1 MTSPAPTASAAASTP
16 QPEQAPGPD
25 AAARRPAPHEL
36 LGLTSPAYGGDYNPE
51 QWDEATLAE
60 DLELMAEAGVNLVSL
75 GIFSWARL
83 EPREG
88 TYELDWLVGIVGRL
102 HDAGIAVDLATA
114 TASPPAWMASD
125 HPESLPMSAD
135 GVRLGLGS
143 RQQYCPSSTVYRERS
158 AALARVLAERL
169 GSHPGVVLWHIGNE
183 YGCHTAECFCPACAQ
198 AFRAWLA
205 RRYGDV
211 ERLNAA
217 WGTDFWSQRYTSLGQ
232 VAPPAAMPTFH
243 NPAQLLD
250 WRRFSDH
257 QLRSL
262 MEAEARILRE
272 HSNLP
277 VTTNFMGDFPATDYW
292 RWAESL
298 DVISD
303 DSYPD
308 PADPAAAHEL
318 AWAGDL
324 MRGLAGGRPWVLME
338 QAPGAV
344 QWRGRNSPKR
354 PGQLLLWSLAR
365 GAHGAD
371 GVLQFQWRQSRRGAE
386 TFHSGMVP
394 HAGRASRTWEEVV
407 DTGRALKRLGVVLG
421 EPVRAEAAVVL
432 DWESQWAMS
441 STIGPVGFGERF
453 ETARAWHRS
462 LWEAGIA
469 TDIVPVRADLAGYRL
484 IVVPALFIDYPD
496 LARNLE
502 RAAAVGT
509 QVVVVGPS
517 GVVDANAGAV
527 LGGYLGSL
535 RPLLG
540 VRVTD
545 HAALSGPVGQDD
557 VGDFDDSRDSR
568 GALVNRVSRAVGT
581 PAAEAWTGL
590 EAAGESLRRV
600 LDRMGTPAP
609 DLRAGGWA
617 EEVRIN
623 EARGGVEAD
632 QGREP
637 AEVVA
642 VFDGRGGGADL
653 ARRPAITRRAVGGA
667 GSGWYVAADLDA
679 LSRAALLR
687 LVCAHARVRPVV
699 ADLPDGVEAQ
709 RRGQVL
715 FLLNHGDRAAEVS
728 GIVGTDLLTG
738 KACTG
743 HVVLAPR
750 SALVVR

>member
-1 MTSPAPTASAAASTP
+1 MTSPSPSASAAASMP

-88 TYELDWLVGIVGRL
+88 TYELDWLVGIVDRL

-114 TASPPAWMASD
+114 TASPPVWMATD
-125 HPESLPMSAD
+125 HPESLPMNAA

-158 AALARVLAERL
+158 AALAGVLAERL
-169 GSHPGVVLWHIGNE
+169 GSHPGVVMWHIGNE
-183 YGCHTAECFCPACAQ
+183 YGCHTAECFCSACAQ
-198 AFRAWLA
+198 AFRGWLA
-205 RRYGDV
+205 ERYGDV

-217 WGTDFWSQRYTSLGQ
+217 WGTDFWSQRYTSLEQ
-232 VAPPAAMPTFH
+232 VVPPAAMPTFH

-262 MEAEARILRE
+262 MEAEARVLRE
-272 HSNLP
+272 HSDLP

-292 RWAESL
+292 RWAEAL
-298 DVISD
+298 DIISD

-308 PADPAAAHEL
+308 PADPAAAHEV

-324 MRGLAGGRPWVLME
+324 MRGLAGGRSWILME
-338 QAPGAV
+338 QAPSAV

-365 GAHGAD
+365 VAHGAD

-394 HAGRASRTWEEVV
+394 HAGRASRTWDEVV
-407 DTGRALKRLGVVLG
+407 STGRALKRLGAVLG
-421 EPVRAEAAVVL
+421 EPVHAEAAVIL

-441 STIGPVGFGERF
+441 SIIGPVGFGECF

-469 TDIVPVRADLAGYRL
+469 TDIVPAGADPGADLTGYRL
-484 IVVPALFIDYPD
+484 IIVPAILIDYPG
-496 LARNLE
+496 LARRLE
-502 RAAAVGT
+502 QAVAVGT

-517 GVVDANAGAV
+517 GVVDVNAGAV

-545 HAALSGPVGQDD
+545 HAALSGPVSDD
-557 VGDFDDSRDSR
+557 DPR
-568 GALVNRVSRAVGT
+568 GTLVNRLSRAVGT
-581 PAAEAWTGL
+581 PAAESWTGL
-590 EAAGESLRRV
+590 EAAGEPLRRV
-600 LDRMGTPAP
+600 LDRMGTPTP

-617 EEVRIN
+617 EEVRVD
-623 EARGGVEAD
+623 EAPGGIEA
-632 QGREP
+632 GWGGEP
-637 AEVVA
+637 VEVVA
-642 VFDGRGGGADL
+642 VFDGRGGGTDL
-653 ARRPAITRRAVGGA
+653 AGRPAITRRAVGGA

-679 LSRAALLR
+679 LSRAALLK

-699 ADLPDGVEAQ
+699 ANLPDGVEAQ

-715 FLLNHGDRAAEVS
+715 FLLNHGDRAAEVA

>member
-1 MTSPAPTASAAASTP
+1 MTSSVPSVPTSRPALD
-16 QPEQAPGPD
+16 GGV
-25 AAARRPAPHEL
+25 RRPAPHEL

-51 QWDEATLAE
+51 QWDEATFAE

-88 TYELDWLVGIVGRL
+88 SYELDWLVEIVGRL

-114 TASPPAWMASD
+114 TASPPAWMATD
-125 HPESLPMSAD
+125 HPESLPMSVD

-158 AALARVLAERL
+158 AALAEVLAERL
-169 GSHPGVVLWHIGNE
+169 GDHPGVVMWHIGNE
-183 YGCHTAECFCPACAQ
+183 YGCHTAECFCPACAR
-198 AFRAWLA
+198 AFRAWLTD
-205 RRYGDV
+205 RYGDV

-217 WGTDFWSQRYTSLGQ
+217 WGTDFWSQRYTSLEQ
-232 VAPPAAMPTFH
+232 VAPPGAMPTFP
-243 NPAQLLD
+243 NPAQILD

-272 HSNLP
+272 HSSLP

-298 DVISD
+298 DIISD

-308 PADPAAAHEL
+308 PADAAAAHEV

-324 MRGLAGGRPWVLME
+324 MRGLADGRPWILME

-344 QWRGRNSPKR
+344 QWRRRNSPKR
-354 PGQLLLWSLAR
+354 PGQFLLWSLAR
-365 GAHGAD
+365 VAHGAD
-371 GVLQFQWRQSRRGAE
+371 GVLQFQWRQSRQGAE

-394 HAGRASRTWEEVV
+394 HAGRAGRTWDEVV
-407 DTGRALKRLGVVLG
+407 ATGRALKRLGSVLG

-432 DWESQWAMS
+432 DWDSQWALS
-441 STIGPVGFGERF
+441 STIGPVEPGERF
-453 ETARAWHRS
+453 EAARAWHRS

-484 IVVPALFIDYPD
+484 IVVPEVFIDYPE

-502 RAAAVGT
+502 GAAAAGA
-509 QVVVVGPS
+509 QVIVAGPT
-517 GVVDANAGAV
+517 GVVDTDAGAV
-527 LGGYLGSL
+527 LGGYLGAL

-557 VGDFDDSRDSR
+557 SR

-581 PAAEAWTGL
+581 PAAETWTGL
-590 EAAGESLRRV
+590 EAVGEPLRRV
-600 LDRMGTPAP
+600 LNQMGTPAP

-617 EEVRIN
+617 EEVRIDD
-623 EARGGVEAD
+623 APGGVKAG
-632 QGREP
+632 QGQEP
-637 AEVVA
+637 VEVVA

-653 ARRPAITRRAVGGA
+653 AGRPAITRRPVRGPGA
-667 GSGWYVAADLDA
+667 AWYVAADLDA
-679 LSRAALLR
+679 VGRAALLR
-687 LVCAHARVRPVV
+687 LVCAHARIRPVV

-709 RRGQVL
+709 RRGEIL
-715 FLLNHGDRAAEVS
+715 FLLNHGDRAAEVA
-728 GIVGTDLLTG
+728 GIVGTDLISG
-738 KACTG
+738 KVCTG

-750 SALVVR
+750 SALVVRSRKLG

>member
-1 MTSPAPTASAAASTP
+1 MTSSVPSVPTSRPALDS
-16 QPEQAPGPD
+16 GV
-25 AAARRPAPHEL
+25 RRPAPHEL

-51 QWDEATLAE
+51 QWDEATFAE

-88 TYELDWLVGIVGRL
+88 SYELDWLVEIVGRL

-114 TASPPAWMASD
+114 TASPPAWMATD
-125 HPESLPMSAD
+125 HPESLPMSVD

-158 AALARVLAERL
+158 AALAEVLAERL
-169 GSHPGVVLWHIGNE
+169 GDHPGVVMWHIGNE
-183 YGCHTAECFCPACAQ
+183 YGCHTAECFCPACAR
-198 AFRAWLA
+198 AFRAWLTD
-205 RRYGDV
+205 RYGDV
-211 ERLNAA
+211 ERLSVA
-217 WGTDFWSQRYTSLGQ
+217 WGTDFWSQRYTSLEQ
-232 VAPPAAMPTFH
+232 VCPPAAMPTFH

-262 MEAEARILRE
+262 MEAEARILRA
-272 HSNLP
+272 HSSLP

-298 DVISD
+298 DIISD

-308 PADPAAAHEL
+308 PADAAAAHEV

-324 MRGLAGGRPWVLME
+324 MRGLADGRPWILME

-344 QWRGRNSPKR
+344 QWRRRNSPKR
-354 PGQLLLWSLAR
+354 PGQFLLWSLAR
-365 GAHGAD
+365 VAHGAD
-371 GVLQFQWRQSRRGAE
+371 GVLQFQWRQSRQGAE

-394 HAGRASRTWEEVV
+394 HAGRAGRTWDEVV
-407 DTGRALKRLGVVLG
+407 ATGRALKRLGSVLG

-432 DWESQWAMS
+432 DWDSQWALS
-441 STIGPVGFGERF
+441 STIGPVEPGERF
-453 ETARAWHRS
+453 EAARAWHRS

-484 IVVPALFIDYPD
+484 IVVPEVFIDYPE

-502 RAAAVGT
+502 GAAAAGA
-509 QVVVVGPS
+509 QVIVAGPT
-517 GVVDANAGAV
+517 GVVDTDAGAV
-527 LGGYLGSL
+527 LGGYLGAL

-557 VGDFDDSRDSR
+557 SR

-581 PAAEAWTGL
+581 PAAETWTGL
-590 EAAGESLRRV
+590 EAVGEPLRRV
-600 LDRMGTPAP
+600 LNQMGTPAP

-617 EEVRIN
+617 EEVRIDD
-623 EARGGVEAD
+623 APGGVKAG
-632 QGREP
+632 QGQEP
-637 AEVVA
+637 VEVVA

-653 ARRPAITRRAVGGA
+653 AGRPAITRRPVRGPGA
-667 GSGWYVAADLDA
+667 AWYVAADLDA
-679 LSRAALLR
+679 VGRAALLR
-687 LVCAHARVRPVV
+687 LVCAHARIRPVV

-709 RRGQVL
+709 RRGEIL
-715 FLLNHGDRAAEVS
+715 FLLNHGDRAAEVA
-728 GIVGTDLLTG
+728 GIVGTDLISG
-738 KACTG
+738 KVCTG

-750 SALVVR
+750 SALVVRSRKLG

>member
-1 MTSPAPTASAAASTP
+1 MTSSVPSVPTSRPALDS
-16 QPEQAPGPD
+16 GV
-25 AAARRPAPHEL
+25 RRPAPHEL

-51 QWDEATLAE
+51 QWDEATFAE

-88 TYELDWLVGIVGRL
+88 SYELDWLVEIVGRL

-114 TASPPAWMASD
+114 TASPPAWMATD
-125 HPESLPMSAD
+125 HPESLPMSVD

-158 AALARVLAERL
+158 AALAEVLAERL
-169 GSHPGVVLWHIGNE
+169 GDHPGVVMWHIGNE
-183 YGCHTAECFCPACAQ
+183 YGCHTAECFCPACAR
-198 AFRAWLA
+198 AFRAWLTD
-205 RRYGDV
+205 RYGDV
-211 ERLNAA
+211 ERLNVA
-217 WGTDFWSQRYTSLGQ
+217 WGTDFWSQRYTSLEQ
-232 VAPPAAMPTFH
+232 VCPPAAMPTFH

-262 MEAEARILRE
+262 MEAEARILRA
-272 HSNLP
+272 HSSLP

-298 DVISD
+298 DIISD

-308 PADPAAAHEL
+308 PADAAAAHEV

-324 MRGLAGGRPWVLME
+324 MRGLADGRPWILME

-344 QWRGRNSPKR
+344 QWRRRNSPKR
-354 PGQLLLWSLAR
+354 PGQFLLWSLAR
-365 GAHGAD
+365 VAHGAD
-371 GVLQFQWRQSRRGAE
+371 GVLQFQWRQSRQGAE

-394 HAGRASRTWEEVV
+394 HAGRAGRTWDEVV
-407 DTGRALKRLGVVLG
+407 ATGRALKRLGSVLG

-432 DWESQWAMS
+432 DWDSQWALS
-441 STIGPVGFGERF
+441 STIGPVEPGERF
-453 ETARAWHRS
+453 EAARAWHRS

-484 IVVPALFIDYPD
+484 IVVPEVFIDYPE

-502 RAAAVGT
+502 GAAAAGA
-509 QVVVVGPS
+509 QVIVAGPT
-517 GVVDANAGAV
+517 GVVDTDAGAV
-527 LGGYLGSL
+527 LGGYLGAL

-557 VGDFDDSRDSR
+557 SR

-581 PAAEAWTGL
+581 PAAETWTGL
-590 EAAGESLRRV
+590 EAVGEPLRRV
-600 LDRMGTPAP
+600 LNQMGTPAP

-617 EEVRIN
+617 EEVRIDD
-623 EARGGVEAD
+623 APGGVKAG
-632 QGREP
+632 QGQEP
-637 AEVVA
+637 VEVVA

-653 ARRPAITRRAVGGA
+653 AGRPAITRRPVRGPGA
-667 GSGWYVAADLDA
+667 AWYVAADLDA
-679 LSRAALLR
+679 VGRAALLR
-687 LVCAHARVRPVV
+687 LVCAHARIRPVV

-709 RRGQVL
+709 RRGEIL
-715 FLLNHGDRAAEVS
+715 FLLNHGDRAAEVA
-728 GIVGTDLLTG
+728 GIVGTDLISG
-738 KACTG
+738 KVCTG

-750 SALVVR
+750 SALVVRSRKLG

>member
-1 MTSPAPTASAAASTP
+1 MTSSVPSVPTSRPALDS
-16 QPEQAPGPD
+16 GV
-25 AAARRPAPHEL
+25 RRPAPHEL

-51 QWDEATLAE
+51 QWDEATFAE

-88 TYELDWLVGIVGRL
+88 SYELDWLVEIVGRL

-114 TASPPAWMASD
+114 TASPPAWMATD
-125 HPESLPMSAD
+125 HPESLPMSVD

-158 AALARVLAERL
+158 AALAEVLAERL
-169 GSHPGVVLWHIGNE
+169 GDHPGVVMWHIGNE
-183 YGCHTAECFCPACAQ
+183 YGCHTAECFCPACAR
-198 AFRAWLA
+198 AFRAWLTD
-205 RRYGDV
+205 RYGDV
-211 ERLNAA
+211 ERLNVA
-217 WGTDFWSQRYTSLGQ
+217 WGTDFWSQRYTSLEQ
-232 VAPPAAMPTFH
+232 VCPPAAMPTFH

-272 HSNLP
+272 HSSLP

-298 DVISD
+298 DIISD

-308 PADPAAAHEL
+308 PADAAAAHEV

-324 MRGLAGGRPWVLME
+324 MRGLADGRPWILME

-344 QWRGRNSPKR
+344 QWRRRNSPKR
-354 PGQLLLWSLAR
+354 PGQFLLWSLAR
-365 GAHGAD
+365 VAHGAD
-371 GVLQFQWRQSRRGAE
+371 GVLQFQWRQSRQGAE

-394 HAGRASRTWEEVV
+394 HAGRAGRTWDEVV
-407 DTGRALKRLGVVLG
+407 ATGRALKRLGSVLG

-432 DWESQWAMS
+432 DWDSQWALS
-441 STIGPVGFGERF
+441 STIGPVEPGERF
-453 ETARAWHRS
+453 EAARAWHRS

-484 IVVPALFIDYPD
+484 IVVPEVFIDYPE

-502 RAAAVGT
+502 GAAAAGA
-509 QVVVVGPS
+509 QVIVAGPT
-517 GVVDANAGAV
+517 GVVDTDAGAV
-527 LGGYLGSL
+527 LGGYLGAL

-557 VGDFDDSRDSR
+557 SR

-581 PAAEAWTGL
+581 PAAETWTGL
-590 EAAGESLRRV
+590 EAVGEPLRRV
-600 LDRMGTPAP
+600 LNQMGTPAP

-617 EEVRIN
+617 EEVRIDD
-623 EARGGVEAD
+623 APGGVKAG
-632 QGREP
+632 QGQEP
-637 AEVVA
+637 VEVVA

-653 ARRPAITRRAVGGA
+653 AGRPAITRRPVRGPGA
-667 GSGWYVAADLDA
+667 AWYVAADLDA
-679 LSRAALLR
+679 VGRAALLR
-687 LVCAHARVRPVV
+687 LVCAHARIRPVV

-709 RRGQVL
+709 RRGEIL
-715 FLLNHGDRAAEVS
+715 FLLNHGDRAAEVA
-728 GIVGTDLLTG
+728 GIVGTDLISG
-738 KACTG
+738 KVCTG

-750 SALVVR
+750 SALVVRSRKLG

>member
-1 MTSPAPTASAAASTP
+1 MTSSVPSVPTSRPALD
-16 QPEQAPGPD
+16 GGV
-25 AAARRPAPHEL
+25 RRPAPHEL

-51 QWDEATLAE
+51 QWDEATFAE

-88 TYELDWLVGIVGRL
+88 SYELDWLVEIVGRL

-114 TASPPAWMASD
+114 TASPPAWMATD

-158 AALARVLAERL
+158 AALAEVLAERL
-169 GSHPGVVLWHIGNE
+169 GDHPGVVMWHIGNE
-183 YGCHTAECFCPACAQ
+183 YGCHTAECFCPACAR
-198 AFRAWLA
+198 AFRAWLTD
-205 RRYGDV
+205 RYGDV

-217 WGTDFWSQRYTSLGQ
+217 WGTDFWSQRYTSLEQ
-232 VAPPAAMPTFH
+232 VCPPAAMPTFH

-262 MEAEARILRE
+262 MEAEARILRA
-272 HSNLP
+272 HSSLP

-298 DVISD
+298 DIISD
-303 DSYPD
+303 DSYPN
-308 PADPAAAHEL
+308 PADAAAAHEV

-324 MRGLAGGRPWVLME
+324 MRGLADGRPWILME

-344 QWRGRNSPKR
+344 QWRRRNSPKR
-354 PGQLLLWSLAR
+354 PGQFLLWSLAR
-365 GAHGAD
+365 VAHGAD
-371 GVLQFQWRQSRRGAE
+371 GVLQFQWRQSRQGAE

-394 HAGRASRTWEEVV
+394 HAGRAGRTWDEVV
-407 DTGRALKRLGVVLG
+407 ATGRALKRLGPVLG

-432 DWESQWAMS
+432 DWDSQWALS
-441 STIGPVGFGERF
+441 STIGPVEPGERF
-453 ETARAWHRS
+453 EAARAWHRS

-484 IVVPALFIDYPD
+484 IVVPEVFIDYPE

-502 RAAAVGT
+502 GAAAAGA
-509 QVVVVGPS
+509 QVVVAGPT
-517 GVVDANAGAV
+517 GVVDTDAGAV

-557 VGDFDDSRDSR
+557 SR
-568 GALVNRVSRAVGT
+568 GMLVNRVSRAVGT
-581 PAAEAWTGL
+581 PAAETWMGL
-590 EAAGESLRRV
+590 EAVGEPLRRV
-600 LDRMGTPAP
+600 LNQMGTPAP

-617 EEVRIN
+617 EEVRID
-623 EARGGVEAD
+623 EAPGGVEAG
-632 QGREP
+632 QGQEP
-637 AEVVA
+637 VEVVA
-642 VFDGRGGGADL
+642 AFDGRGGGADL
-653 ARRPAITRRAVGGA
+653 AGRPAITRRPVRGPGA
-667 GSGWYVAADLDA
+667 AWYVAADLDA
-679 LSRAALLR
+679 VGRAALLR
-687 LVCAHARVRPVV
+687 LVCAHARIRPVV

-709 RRGQVL
+709 RRGEIL
-715 FLLNHGDRAAEVS
+715 FLLNHGDRAAEVA
-728 GIVGTDLLTG
+728 GIVGTDLISG
-738 KACTG
+738 EVCTG

-750 SALVVR
+750 SALVVRSRKLG

>member
-1 MTSPAPTASAAASTP
+1 MTSSVPSVPTSRPALDS
-16 QPEQAPGPD
+16 GV
-25 AAARRPAPHEL
+25 RRPAPHEL

-51 QWDEATLAE
+51 QWDEATFAE

-88 TYELDWLVGIVGRL
+88 VYELDWLVEIVDRL

-114 TASPPAWMASD
+114 TASPPAWMATD
-125 HPESLPMSAD
+125 HPESLPMNAD

-143 RQQYCPSSTVYRERS
+143 RQQYCPSSAVYRERS
-158 AALARVLAERL
+158 AALAAALAERL
-169 GSHPGVVLWHIGNE
+169 GDHPGVVMWHIGNE

-205 RRYGDV
+205 ERYGDV

-217 WGTDFWSQRYTSLGQ
+217 WGTDFWSQRYTSLEQ
-232 VAPPAAMPTFH
+232 VAPPGAMPTFP
-243 NPAQLLD
+243 NPAQMLD

-272 HSNLP
+272 RSTRP

-298 DVISD
+298 DIISD

-308 PADPAAAHEL
+308 PADAAAAHEV

-324 MRGLAGGRPWVLME
+324 MRGLADGRPWILME

-344 QWRGRNSPKR
+344 QWRRRNSPKR
-354 PGQLLLWSLAR
+354 PGQFLLWSLAR
-365 GAHGAD
+365 VAHGAD
-371 GVLQFQWRQSRRGAE
+371 GVLQFQWRQSRQGAE

-394 HAGRASRTWEEVV
+394 HAGRAGRTWDEVV
-407 DTGRALKRLGVVLG
+407 ATGRALKRLGSVLG

-432 DWESQWAMS
+432 DWDSQWALS
-441 STIGPVGFGERF
+441 STIGPVEPGERF
-453 ETARAWHRS
+453 EAARAWHRS

-484 IVVPALFIDYPD
+484 IVVPEVFIDYPE

-502 RAAAVGT
+502 GAAAAGA
-509 QVVVVGPS
+509 QVIVAGPT
-517 GVVDANAGAV
+517 GVVDTDAGAV
-527 LGGYLGSL
+527 LGGYLGAL

-557 VGDFDDSRDSR
+557 SR

-581 PAAEAWTGL
+581 PAAETWTGL
-590 EAAGESLRRV
+590 EAVGEPLRRV
-600 LDRMGTPAP
+600 LNQMGTPAP

-617 EEVRIN
+617 EEVRIDD
-623 EARGGVEAD
+623 APGGVKAG
-632 QGREP
+632 QGQEP
-637 AEVVA
+637 VEVVA

-653 ARRPAITRRAVGGA
+653 AGRPAITRRPVRGPGA
-667 GSGWYVAADLDA
+667 AWYVAADLDA
-679 LSRAALLR
+679 VGRAALLR
-687 LVCAHARVRPVV
+687 LVCAHARIRPVV

-709 RRGQVL
+709 RRGEIL
-715 FLLNHGDRAAEVS
+715 FLLNHGDRAAEVA
-728 GIVGTDLLTG
+728 GIVGTDLISG
-738 KACTG
+738 KVCTG

-750 SALVVR
+750 SALVVRSRKLG

>member
-1 MTSPAPTASAAASTP
+1 MTSPSPSASTP
-16 QPEQAPGPD
+16 RPEQTPGVATP
-25 AAARRPAPHEL
+25 RLAPHEL

-51 QWDEATLAE
+51 QWDEATFAE

-88 TYELDWLVGIVGRL
+88 VYELDWLVEIVDRL
-102 HDAGIAVDLATA
+102 HEAGIAVDLATA
-114 TASPPAWMASD
+114 TASPPAWMATD
-125 HPESLPMSAD
+125 HPESLPMNAD

-143 RQQYCPSSTVYRERS
+143 RQQYCPSSTVYRKRS
-158 AALARVLAERL
+158 AALAAVLAERL
-169 GSHPGVVLWHIGNE
+169 GDHPGVVMWHIGNE

-205 RRYGDV
+205 DRYGDV

-217 WGTDFWSQRYTSLGQ
+217 WGTDFWSQRYTSLEQ
-232 VAPPAAMPTFH
+232 VAPPAAMPTFP
-243 NPAQLLD
+243 NPAQILD

-272 HSNLP
+272 RSTRP

-298 DVISD
+298 DIISD

-308 PADPAAAHEL
+308 PADPAAAHEV

-324 MRGLAGGRPWVLME
+324 MRGLAGGRPWILME
-338 QAPGAV
+338 QAPSAV
-344 QWRGRNSPKR
+344 QWRRRNSPKR

-365 GAHGAD
+365 VAHGAD

-394 HAGRASRTWEEVV
+394 HAGRDSRTWEEVV
-407 DTGRALKRLGVVLG
+407 ATGQALARLGAVLG
-421 EPVRAEAAVVL
+421 EPVRAEAALVV
-432 DWESQWAMS
+432 DWESQWALS
-441 STIGPVGFGERF
+441 VAIGPVEVGERF
-453 ETARAWHRS
+453 EAARAWHRS
-462 LWEAGIA
+462 LWEAGIT
-469 TDIVPVRADLAGYRL
+469 TDIVPVGRRLDGYRL
-484 IVVPALFIDYPD
+484 VVVPAVFIDRPE
-496 LARNLE
+496 LAGHLE
-502 RAAAVGT
+502 QAVAAGA
-509 QVVVVGPS
+509 QVVVAGPT
-517 GVVDANAGAV
+517 GVVDPNAGAV

-545 HAALSGPVGQDD
+545 HAALTGPVGQSDP
-557 VGDFDDSRDSR
+557 R
-568 GALVNRVSRAVGT
+568 GALVNRLSRAVGT
-581 PAAEAWTGL
+581 PGSETWTGL
-590 EAAGESLRRV
+590 EAISESLRRV
-600 LDRMGTPAP
+600 LDRMGSPAP

-617 EEVRIN
+617 EEIRID
-623 EARGGVEAD
+623 EAPEDAQAG
-632 QGREP
+632 QGRETV
-637 AEVVA
+637 EIVA
-642 VFDGRGGGADL
+642 VFDGRGGGTDL
-653 ARRPAITRRAVGGA
+653 VGRPAITRRVVEGA
-667 GSGWYVAADLDA
+667 GAGWYVAADLDA
-679 LSRAALLR
+679 LSRAALLT

-699 ADLPDGVEAQ
+699 TDLPDGVEAQ
-709 RRGQVL
+709 RRGPVL
-715 FLLNHGDRAAEVS
+715 FLLNHADRAAEVA
-728 GIVGTDLLTG
+728 GVVGTDLLSG
-738 KACTG
+738 EACTG

-750 SALVVR
+750 SALAVRDNMR